1 MLFSNLIVW
10 YMFLGGFG
18 GGLCLSALYTDYRAR
33 GGSQRWAALRRTTQR
48 PALVGSFISLAAG
61 SICLIKDLALPEKAL
76 LLFIKPTFSA
86 ITIGTYALT
95 GLLACI
101 AFLVFVEFRKTDG
114 GHPFAIELLRCIT
127 AFLSIV
133 IIVYTGLLLSTMAA
147 VPFWMSVFVPV
158 LFVLSSLSPGIAGIA
173 FFAAFPRPALRET
186 SDALRSLLR
195 MDIAIIALEI
205 VSVLALGISVFG
217 NTTAIVSVETLING
231 QLAPQFWIGFILCGL
246 AAPIVMEVV
255 FSSRLSSKPAFY
267 IVLGCLILTGAF
279 FLRYCTVVGGVHL
292 SAFMFTF

>member
-1 MLFSNLIVW
+1 
-10 YMFLGGFG
+10 MFLAAFFV
-18 GGLCLSALYTDYRAR
+18 DFR
-33 GGSQRWAALRRTTQR
+33 SQGNRNQWAALRRKIWT
-48 PALVGSFISLAAG
+48 PALIGSFVSLAAG
-61 SICLIKDLALPEKAL
+61 SICLVKDLALPEKAL

-86 ITIGTYALT
+86 ITVGTYALT
-95 GLLACI
+95 GLLLCLAVLI
-101 AFLVFVEFRKTDG
+101 RLDFRG
-114 GHPFAIELLRCIT
+114 RGFAYRAAEGVLRCVAAI
-127 AFLSIV
+127 LSIV

-158 LFVLSSLSPGIAGIA
+158 LFVLSSLSTGIAGIA

-205 VSVLALGISVFG
+205 VSVLALGIGVFG
-217 NTTAIVSVETLING
+217 NTAAIVSVETLING